1 MTCRIEQENIE
12 LRKEIDRLKQQ
23 HQEDLAK
30 IRELLLDKH
39 LS

>member
-23 HQEDLAK
+23 HQEDLEK